1 MNPQQ
6 IADRATS
13 ARIAFDEWL
22 DNEIRRDP
30 VADPYTLMGRGV
42 AYFHND
48 PAFISGW
55 IAASFQERI
64 ADRIS
69 NRVGLFDEKIAGSS
83 GGSDSAAARHH
94 ASPKKPPKA
103 PKDWKSW
110 LATEKVPVRTKLMRR
125 TDLVAIVTT
134 ERKEAAVHATNAR
147 LAETLLSRMPENQP
161 ALTVG
166 DVWTDEELQRAV
178 RASLA
183 PAPIASIDAA
193 HERLESLP

>member
-6 IADRATS
+6 IAQRATS
-13 ARIAFDEWL
+13 ARTAFDEWL
-22 DNEIRRDP
+22 DSEIKRDP

-64 ADRIS
+64 AERIS
-69 NRVGLFDEKIAGSS
+69 NRAGIFDDKAAPAS
-83 GGSDSAAARHH
+83 GGSDSAASRHH
-94 ASPKKPPKA
+94 AVPPKKPKA
-103 PKDWKSW
+103 PKDWKLW

-125 TDLVAIVTT
+125 TDLVAIVTA

-147 LAETLLSRMPENQP
+147 LAETLLSRMPEHQP
-161 ALTVG
+161 DLQVG
-166 DVWTDEELQRAV
+166 DVWTDEELREAV
-178 RASLA
+178 RASLS
-183 PAPIASIDAA
+183 PAHITPIQA
-193 HERLESLP
+193 ERMEALP